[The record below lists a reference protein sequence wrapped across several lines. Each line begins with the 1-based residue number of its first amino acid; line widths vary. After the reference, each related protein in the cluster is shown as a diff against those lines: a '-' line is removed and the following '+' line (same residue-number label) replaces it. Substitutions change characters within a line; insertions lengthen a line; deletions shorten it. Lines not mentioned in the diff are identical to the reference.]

1 MFFSGPSIKYLPKI
15 RNTVHFWAIAF
26 ALGLLGV
33 TGCGNKF
40 FIPEC
45 QAYNTCPTTTCTT
58 GTTCT
63 TTPGS
68 GGAYSSFAYVAN
80 GNQGTLAG
88 FPIPSTTFTSLTG
101 SSYTLGTPPSALA
114 ATPSGKLLYVATS
127 AGSIFVYV
135 INANGTLVLGNSSQP
150 VTSTLNPTWMSIDPK
165 GNWLFLVSNSSPQ
178 LLVFQINP
186 ANGVL
191 TQTSQ
196 GTILLD
202 SGTGNPTQVYV
213 TPNDKNVYVGL
224 GISGMDGFQFDSING
239 TLSNHIHLR
248 TLINGGSADNT
259 IASDNNSSYL
269 FVGEAGSGVRVLSIG
284 SNGTVNEISGSP
296 FHQSGLGASSQ
307 LGPISIVVDKTNT
320 YVYVAYRTSNEI
332 IGYTMGTGG
341 TLTALSSSPF
351 QTGSGPDAMSLDP
364 TGKYLLVTSLYGNPD
379 LEVFSFDATV
389 AGKLDSVVSTPTG
402 VQPAGAIAVAV
413 VP

>member
-1 MFFSGPSIKYLPKI
+1 MFFSYNSMKSIPKI
-15 RNTVHFWAIAF
+15 GGIFRFFATVL
-26 ALGLLGV
+26 ALCILGV
-33 TGCGNKF
+33 TGCGGKF
-40 FIPEC
+40 FIPLC
-45 QAYNTCPTTTCTT
+45 QAYNTCTTTCTA

-80 GNQGTLAG
+80 SNQGTLAG

-101 SSYTLGTPPSALA
+101 ASYTLGTPPSAMVA
-114 ATPSGKLLYVATS
+114 SPKGKLLYVATS
-127 AGSIFVYV
+127 AGSVFVYV
-135 INANGTLVLGNSSQP
+135 INSNGTLALGNNSQP
-150 VTSTLNPTWMSIDPK
+150 VTSTLNPTWMSIDPS
-165 GNWLFLVSNSSPQ
+165 GNWLFMVSNSSPQ

-186 ANGVL
+186 SDGVL

-196 GTILLD
+196 GTIALD
-202 SGTGNPTQVYV
+202 TGNPTQVYI

-224 GISGMDGFQFDSING
+224 GLGGLDGFVFDSVNG
-239 TLSNHIHLR
+239 TLSNHIHVR
-248 TLINGGSADNT
+248 PLINGGSADNA
-259 IASDNNSSYL
+259 IGADNNSAYL
-269 FVGEAGSGVRVLSIG
+269 FIGEAGSGVRVLTIA
-284 SNGTVNEISGSP
+284 SNGALNEISGSP
-296 FHQSGLGASSQ
+296 FLQQNLGSNSQ
-307 LGPISIVVDKTNT
+307 LGPSSIVVDQTNT

-332 IGYTMGTGG
+332 IGYTLGTGG

-351 QTGSGPDAMSLDP
+351 QTGSGPDAMALDP

-389 AGKLDSVVSTPTG
+389 GGKLDSVVSTPTG
-402 VQPAGAIAVAV
+402 TQPAGAIALSV